1 MKISRWLAV
10 SALALPVAIGAQ
22 QASAQAVGTDTGTVI
37 PCSDL
42 TFSQAF
48 LSKYPD
54 APAACIEARTYH
66 GKKYAKFNGKVYI
79 ISGDSMTVQV
89 NNVAGN
95 VLTAVTVKPN
105 PTAKLVVNGT
115 PEKFSELKVGD
126 PISIWISQDRWS
138 FYSAPGHASGKVV
151 TPAATK

>member
-22 QASAQAVGTDTGTVI
+22 QANAQAVGTDTGTVI
-37 PCSDL
+37 PCSSL
-42 TFSQAF
+42 TFSQSF
-48 LSKYPD
+48 LAKYPD

-66 GKKYAKFNGKVYI
+66 GKKYAKFDGKVYI
-79 ISGDSMTVQV
+79 MSGDSMTVQV

-105 PTAKLVVNGT
+105 ATATLMVNGKA
-115 PEKFSELKVGD
+115 EKFSDLKVGD
-126 PISIWISQDRWS
+126 PISIWISQDRWN
-138 FYSAPGHASGKVV
+138 FYSSPGHHSGTVV
-151 TPAATK
+151 APAPTK